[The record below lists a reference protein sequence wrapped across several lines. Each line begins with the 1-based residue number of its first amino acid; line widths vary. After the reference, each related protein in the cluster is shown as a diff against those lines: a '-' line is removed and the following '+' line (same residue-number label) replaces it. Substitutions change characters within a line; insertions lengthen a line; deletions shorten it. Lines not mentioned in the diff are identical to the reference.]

1 MSGIARLRPE
11 MAGEEEREGDLR
23 SLTSDGRFLGGN
35 TVMCAKCVARAEE
48 RRFYARMSNKC
59 VSQV

>member
-48 RRFYARMSNKC
+48 ALLCPNE
-59 VSQV
+59 Q